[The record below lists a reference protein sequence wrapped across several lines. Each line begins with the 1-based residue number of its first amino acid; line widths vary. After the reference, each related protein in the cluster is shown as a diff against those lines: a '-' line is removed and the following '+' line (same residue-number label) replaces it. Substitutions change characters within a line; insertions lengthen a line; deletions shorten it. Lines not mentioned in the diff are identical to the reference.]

1 MTLGEYLKDYRKR
14 HHISMQ
20 EFSEMSGISKGYISM
35 LERGQHPQSSRALVP
50 SIETIGKIADAI
62 GVSIEELL
70 SQINGDQKIDIS
82 HKNKTYFRVPVLGH
96 VAAGVPIEMIEDI
109 VDWEDL
115 PKGRFKEPEK
125 EYFGLK
131 IEGHSMEPQ
140 ICNNDTVIVHK
151 QPDAEDGQIVIAA
164 VDGEY
169 ATCKRLKKYK
179 DSIALVPINPN
190 YSPLVFSSDEVKSEP
205 VVILGIV
212 LELRR
217 GLT

>member
-1 MTLGEYLKDYRKR
+1 MDKGKAIKSLRQQAEMT
-14 HHISMQ
+14 Q
-20 EFSEMSGISKGYISM
+20 EQLAKEIGTTKQTIYKYENSIITNI
-35 LERGQHPQSSRALVP
+35 P
-50 SIETIGKIADAI
+50 SDKIQAMARVF
-62 GVSIEELL
+62 GVSPLTVMG
-70 SQINGDQKIDIS
+70 INAEGHSTHSD
-82 HKNKTYFRVPVLGH
+82 YFRIPVLGH
-96 VAAGVPIEMIEDI
+96 VAARIPIEMIEDV

-115 PKGRFKEPEK
+115 PKEKFKEPEK

-179 DSIALVPINPN
+179 DSIALVPINPD
-190 YSPLVFSSDEVKSEP
+190 YSPLVFSSEEVKNEP
-205 VVILGIV
+205 VTILGVV

-217 GLT
+217 SVI